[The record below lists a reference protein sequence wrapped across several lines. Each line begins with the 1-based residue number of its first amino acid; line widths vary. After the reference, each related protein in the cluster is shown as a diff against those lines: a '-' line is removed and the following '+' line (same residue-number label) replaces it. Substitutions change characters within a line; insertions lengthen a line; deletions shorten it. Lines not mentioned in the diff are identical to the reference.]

1 MSLQKQ
7 KQLPQCI
14 KRSNKQPHDY
24 QIKIVEFMM
33 ENRGLL
39 VFHKVGSG
47 KTLTAI
53 TVSQCYLDK
62 YPDHQ
67 VVVIA
72 PAGLIANFQKEMEL
86 SYVNLRN
93 SKKYSYFS
101 YQGFHNAHE
110 QNKISCKK
118 SLLIVDEAHHL
129 RTIYHASKKKE
140 FGVLTKSVTECAE
153 NADKVLILSGTPIYN
168 SPGDI
173 ASLYNMIRDP
183 STVAITFN
191 NAKKFDYELFRGKL
205 SFYDP
210 GKSAEFPSRTNHYIS
225 IYMTPSYLNK
235 YEKLVRE
242 IKNNHKI
249 VSPDFTDLYGA
260 ENESPSMFHNVL
272 RRAVN
277 NLENEKSQKIQW
289 VVDKIQNPE
298 TPSPIIVFSHWLDAG
313 NKIIASALKELNVPF
328 AFIQGQIKMPER
340 VKIVNDYNS
349 GKIKV
354 LLLSMAGG
362 EGLDLKNTRTVILL
376 EPSWNESTL
385 EQVIGRA
392 VRFRSHAQLPLEE
405 RKVDVFYLDHI
416 KPSDVKYFPKI
427 KKLLNQE
434 VYQQVKQVNIKKPGL
449 FDKLS
454 NFFGNVFV
462 EPKREIQDQNILDVS
477 NMSIDLLMR
486 TYLKKK
492 QKEIDEYNKL
502 LENLSIEKN

>member
-1 MSLQKQ
+1 MTLQKQ
-7 KQLPQCI
+7 ELSCI

-24 QIKIVEFMM
+24 QVKIVEFMLK
-33 ENRGLL
+33 NRGLL

-53 TVSQCYLDK
+53 TTSQCYLDV
-62 YPDHQ
+62 YPEHQ
-67 VVVIA
+67 VIVIA

-129 RTIYHASKKKE
+129 RTIYHGSKNKE
-140 FGVLTKSVTECAE
+140 FGVMTKSVTECAE

-168 SPGDI
+168 SIGDI
-173 ASLYNMIRDP
+173 ASLYNLIRDP
-183 STVAITFN
+183 STARITFN
-191 NAKKFDYELFRGKL
+191 NAKYFDYQLFKGKL

-210 GKSAEFPSRTNHYIS
+210 GKSAEFPSRINHYIS

-235 YEKLVRE
+235 YEKLVKE
-242 IKNNHKI
+242 ISTSRKI
-249 VSPDFTDLYGA
+249 VSPDFKDLYGA

-289 VVDKIQNPE
+289 VVDKIVNPD
-298 TPSPIIVFSHWLDAG
+298 TPGPIIVFSHWLDAG
-313 NKIIASALKELNVPF
+313 NKIIASALQQLNVPF
-328 AFIQGQIKMPER
+328 AFIQGQIKMAER
-340 VKIVNDYNS
+340 VKIVNDYNT

-392 VRFRSHAQLPLEE
+392 VRFRSHVTLPEDQ
-405 RKVDVFYLDHI
+405 RKVDVYYLDHI
-416 KPSDVKYFPKI
+416 KPTDVKYFPQI
-427 KKLLNQE
+427 KKMLNQE
-434 VYQQVKQVNIKKPGL
+434 VYQQIKQVKITKKPGL
-449 FDKLS
+449 FDKMT
-454 NFFGNVFV
+454 NFFNSVFT
-462 EPKREIQDQNILDVS
+462 EPQKKVDQNILDVS
-477 NMSIDLLMR
+477 RMSIDLLMR

-492 QKEIDEYNKL
+492 QKQIDEYNKI